1 MKPGKYAA
9 LFDRLIADLDGFID
23 DQPAVPEFELASA
36 APEQAVQREFV
47 EERVAA

>member
-1 MKPGKYAA
+1 MKPGAYAA

-23 DQPAVPEFELASA
+23 DQPEVPEYEP
-36 APEQAVQREFV
+36 APTEPLQEFV